1 MERYSVLMLVSRYH
15 EVSGH
20 TRVIDSLSKEL
31 VNLGH
36 KVTIGS
42 FNFEKDP
49 PEQISKLT
57 LRKSDITKIIK
68 NGKFDILH
76 NHQTLMNYHLLF
88 TQQPL
93 IFHYTTKVA
102 KYILPPL

>member
-42 FNFEKDP
+42 FNFEDVVEDLNKV
-49 PEQISKLT
+49 L
-57 LRKSDITKIIK
+57 LVLKIQKI
-68 NGKFDILH
+68 NLVGLS
-76 NHQTLMNYHLLF
+76 M
-88 TQQPL
+88 
-93 IFHYTTKVA
+93 VA
-102 KYILPPL
+102 RIA